1 MEKAVNIAEKLAKIS
16 SKENNVELAQ
26 CYCEYALSGELESAV
41 EKRSILQKA
50 LNVSPTSVRAS
61 MLLADLEMANK
72 TIVKPFTF
80 REYS

>member
-1 MEKAVNIAEKLAKIS
+1 M
-16 SKENNVELAQ
+16 ELAQ
-26 CYCEYALSGELESAV
+26 CYCEYALSGELESAD

-72 TIVKPFTF
+72 NYRQAIHFWRIFLIKIQFTL
-80 REYS
+80 EKC

>member
-1 MEKAVNIAEKLAKIS
+1 M
-16 SKENNVELAQ
+16 ELAQ

-61 MLLADLEMANK
+61 MLLADLEMA
-72 TIVKPFTF
+72 
-80 REYS
+80 R